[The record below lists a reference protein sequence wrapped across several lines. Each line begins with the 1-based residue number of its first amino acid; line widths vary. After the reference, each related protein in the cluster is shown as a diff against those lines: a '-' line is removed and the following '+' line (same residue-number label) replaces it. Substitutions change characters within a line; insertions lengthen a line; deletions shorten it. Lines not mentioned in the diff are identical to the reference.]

1 MSSRR
6 KQISDNLRSLNTM
19 NNKLYVMIERWQAI
33 DKDSADILVRITD
46 AINTGMSELRQ
57 IQLMVD
63 EVHTAREKNMQLEI
77 ARLKRALNTRQ
88 TNKK

>member
-1 MSSRR
+1 
-6 KQISDNLRSLNTM
+6 M

>member
-1 MSSRR
+1 MSSKR